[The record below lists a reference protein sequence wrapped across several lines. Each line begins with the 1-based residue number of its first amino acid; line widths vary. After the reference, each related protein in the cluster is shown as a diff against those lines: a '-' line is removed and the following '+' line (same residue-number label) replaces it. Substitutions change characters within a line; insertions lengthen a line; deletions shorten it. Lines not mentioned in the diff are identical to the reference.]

1 VKVSQKTRLFRPNR
15 KVQKNR
21 IQQSR
26 HNAML
31 ERNVERLMVLYAEES
46 VLESSAI
53 LVVEK
58 EKLGILRGKTKIRL
72 HLDALF
78 RMLGESICTWRCSDP
93 LYSNDRERIIW
104 EYPSQW
110 PEGCQLD
117 VGHFADIKD
126 GLIVHHRMY
135 WGWRGFHALVEEAF
149 RL

>member
-1 VKVSQKTRLFRPNR
+1 
-15 KVQKNR
+15 
-21 IQQSR
+21 
-26 HNAML
+26 ML

-72 HLDALF
+72 HFDSLF

-110 PEGCQLD
+110 PEG
-117 VGHFADIKD
+117 VN
-126 GLIVHHRMY
+126 
-135 WGWRGFHALVEEAF
+135 
-149 RL
+149 

>member
-1 VKVSQKTRLFRPNR
+1 MKSSQKARLFRPNR

-21 IQQSR
+21 IQQSW
-26 HNAML
+26 HSAML
-31 ERNVERLMVLYAEES
+31 ERDLERLMELYAEES

-72 HLDALF
+72 HFDALF

-93 LYSNDRERIIW
+93 LYTNDRKRIVW

-135 WGWRGFHALVEEAF
+135 WGWRGVHALVAEAF